1 MTVLLP
7 MAKDIK
13 KHIQMMNNLER
24 DSAEY
29 EKADAQLT
37 EMVETY
43 EEVREQIK
51 SEEF

>member
-1 MTVLLP
+1 MSMIV
-7 MAKDIK
+7 K

-43 EEVREQIK
+43 EEIREHIK
-51 SEEF
+51 DGDF